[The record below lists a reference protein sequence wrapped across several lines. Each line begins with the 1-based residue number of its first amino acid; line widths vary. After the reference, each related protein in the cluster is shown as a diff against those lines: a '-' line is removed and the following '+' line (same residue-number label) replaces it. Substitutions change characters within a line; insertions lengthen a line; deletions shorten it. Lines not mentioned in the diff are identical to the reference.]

1 MRKIISLCIVCISL
15 ALFFSGCKF
24 KSVKDPEGKTKVGVI
39 LPLTGDIAFMGEM
52 LKNAMIMNQ
61 DTSKVTLYFEDSKG
75 DTKTAVSVVNNLI
88 SVKKCNVTVSFLPPV
103 SEAINPICKKNDL
116 LHFVFAFSPQ
126 ITQNSNVIKQ
136 FPSSDYE
143 AEQFISYIKTQQAN
157 KVVYFRHMYPDADLA
172 FKEIVYPKLSTE
184 GVNVVDIPHEQTCKD
199 YRNLALKTKKEKPD
213 LVVIQSLSMN
223 YRNILTALRD
233 NQIHDIVL
241 DLNCVDFYDDNTL
254 SESLISDVPF
264 VGMEFMLDSAF
275 VNFMDKYQRTYN
287 LKPYVFGA
295 FAHDL
300 MFVINNLDITGFK
313 KNDIINFYDK
323 NVIKGATGVIHY
335 DKMGNQALQ
344 YSILKY
350 TNEGLRKVIK

>member
-1 MRKIISLCIVCISL
+1 MRKIINLCIVLVSL
-15 ALFFSGCKF
+15 TFLFNGCKS
-24 KSVKDPEGKTKVGVI
+24 KSAKDLEGKIKVGVI

-61 DTSKVTLYFEDSKG
+61 DTSKVSLYFEDSKG

-88 SVKKCNVTVSFLPPV
+88 SVKKCNAIVSFLPPV
-103 SEAINPICKKNDL
+103 SEAINPICKNNDL
-116 LHFVFAFSPQ
+116 LHFVFAFSPR

-157 KVVYFRHMYPDADLA
+157 KVVYFRHMYPDADFA
-172 FKEIVYPKLSTE
+172 FKKIVYPTLSAE
-184 GVNVVDIPHEQTCKD
+184 GINVIDIPHEQTCKD
-199 YRNLALKTKKEKPD
+199 YRNLALKTKKECPD

-223 YRNILTALRD
+223 YRNILTTLRD
-233 NQIHDIVL
+233 NQIHNIVL
-241 DLNCVDFYDDNTL
+241 DLNCVDFYGDNTL
-254 SESLISDVPF
+254 SESLISNVPF
-264 VGMEFMLDSAF
+264 IGMEFMLDSTF
-275 VNFMDKYQRTYN
+275 VDFMNKYQQTYN

-300 MFVINNLDITGFK
+300 MFVINNLDITGFE
-313 KNDIINFYDK
+313 KNNIIEFYDK
-323 NVIKGATGVIHY
+323 NVIKGATGIIRY
-335 DKMGNQALQ
+335 DKMGNQTLQ

-350 TNEGLRKVIK
+350 TNEGLRKIM